1 MFLKI
6 KFFLYF
12 IFLIIS
18 TFLINVSNGQSTEVC
33 SRRCLSSTN
42 CVYEAKTSIVLACNN
57 NDDFLNWYKGN
68 SNVSIS
74 TDEDGSINDTISYRK
89 QRCPPLPN
97 QTKSKT
103 YLVIN
108 SLSSTDSGPGIY
120 KVKEYQE
127 DSTFKCRMNIFV
139 YGNRSIYI

>member
-6 KFFLYF
+6 EFFLYY

-18 TFLINVSNGQSTEVC
+18 TFLINVSNGQTTTPANEVC
-33 SRRCLSSTN
+33 SRPCLSRTN
-42 CVYEAKTSIVLACNN
+42 CVYQAKTSIVLVCDN
-57 NDDFLNWYKGN
+57 FLNWYKGN

-89 QRCPPLPN
+89 QRCTLPN
-97 QTKSKT
+97 QKANT

-120 KVKEYQE
+120 KVKEFLE
-127 DSTFKCRMNIFV
+127 DPTFKCSMNIFV
-139 YGNRSIYI
+139 YGN

>member
-6 KFFLYF
+6 KFFLYY

-18 TFLINVSNGQSTEVC
+18 AFLINVSNGQTTTSAIEVC
-33 SRRCLSSTN
+33 SRRCLSNTN
-42 CVYEAKTSIVLACNN
+42 CVYEAKTSIVFVC
-57 NDDFLNWYKGN
+57 DDFLNWYKGN
-68 SNVSIS
+68 ANVSIS
-74 TDEDGSINDTISYRK
+74 TDADAVNDTVSYRK

-97 QTKSKT
+97 QTKANT

-120 KVKEYQE
+120 KVKEFLE
-127 DSTFKCRMNIFV
+127 DPKFKCSMNIFV
-139 YGNRSIYI
+139 YGN

>member
-6 KFFLYF
+6 KFFLYY

-18 TFLINVSNGQSTEVC
+18 TFLINLSNGQSTEVC
-33 SRRCLSSTN
+33 SRRCLSNTN
-42 CVYEAKTSIVLACNN
+42 CVYEVKTSIVLACNN
-57 NDDFLNWYKGN
+57 IEDSINWYKGN
-68 SNVSIS
+68 ANVSIS
-74 TDEDGSINDTISYRK
+74 TDADAVNDTVSYRK

-97 QTKSKT
+97 QTKANT

-120 KVKEYQE
+120 KVKDFVE
-127 DSTFKCRMNIFV
+127 DSTFKCSLNIFV
-139 YGNRSIYI
+139 YGNELIHV

>member
-18 TFLINVSNGQSTEVC
+18 TFLINVSNGQTTTPAIEVC
-33 SRRCLSSTN
+33 SRRCLSNTN
-42 CVYEAKTSIVLACNN
+42 CVYEAKTSIVFVC
-57 NDDFLNWYKGN
+57 DDFLNWYKGN
-68 SNVSIS
+68 ANVSIS

-97 QTKSKT
+97 QTKT
-103 YLVIN
+103 FNNLVIN

-120 KVKEYQE
+120 KAKEFQ
-127 DSTFKCRMNIFV
+127 DDPTFKCSMNIYV
-139 YGNRSIYI
+139 YGN

>member
-42 CVYEAKTSIVLACNN
+42 CVYEARTSIVLVCN

-74 TDEDGSINDTISYRK
+74 TDLDGSINDTISYRK
-89 QRCPPLPN
+89 QRCPSLPN
-97 QTKSKT
+97 QTKSFT

-127 DSTFKCRMNIFV
+127 DPTFKCSMNIFV
-139 YGNRSIYI
+139 YGNGSIYI

>member
-18 TFLINVSNGQSTEVC
+18 TFLINVSNGQPAEVC
-33 SRRCLSSTN
+33 SRRCLSGTN
-42 CVYEAKTSIVLACNN
+42 CVYEAKSSIVLVCNN
-57 NDDFLNWYKGN
+57 VDFLNWYKGN

-74 TDEDGSINDTISYRK
+74 TDYDGSINDTISYRK

-97 QTKSKT
+97 QSK
-103 YLVIN
+103 
-108 SLSSTDSGPGIY
+108 GI
-120 KVKEYQE
+120 
-127 DSTFKCRMNIFV
+127 SRRFNI
-139 YGNRSIYI
+139 